1 VNLDRVEED
10 MAAEYSE
17 EEEDDILHIGNKLK
31 TTTLKEG
38 QYFKEGNGFRFLNNS
53 CSYNYCTALI
63 KAY

>member
-1 VNLDRVEED
+1 MNLDRVEED

-31 TTTLKEG
+31 TATQKEG
-38 QYFKEGNGFRFLNNS
+38 HYFKVRNVFRFLNNS
-53 CSYNYCTALI
+53 CSYLYFTALI

>member
-1 VNLDRVEED
+1 MNLDRVEED

-38 QYFKEGNGFRFLNNS
+38 HYFKEGNGFRFLNDS
-53 CSYNYCTALI
+53 CIYIYCTALI